1 MNTIDL
7 TGERQKRIYQMYDGH
22 HCPSWLLIGVTR
34 LYPAVARVVGGGGRK
49 RYQFSSLLHW
59 RGFHAP

>member
-22 HCPSWLLIGVTR
+22 HCPSWLLIGVIGVTR
-34 LYPAVARVVGGGGRK
+34 LGGEEKVGEEKVTATKFDEDG
-49 RYQFSSLLHW
+49 
-59 RGFHAP
+59 